1 MSRSYKYI
9 TSRTSPNR
17 SSRKGHKVAS
27 ITVHWWGNP
36 VGQKI
41 GGIVD
46 WLCNPRAG
54 ASAHYVVSGDTVYC
68 IVDPDQKAWHS
79 GSNRGNL
86 TSIGLELDPNASMRA
101 STEKTAAALIADLR
115 AHYGNLP
122 LRPHS
127 SWVSTACPGNWD
139 LGRLD
144 SLSKAGSGAKLPVG
158 GSTAAPLPS
167 KPKAKK
173 APLKVD
179 GRWGTKTTK
188 ALQRFLNKAVDAD
201 VVVDGR
207 MGPRTWRALQVYLNK
222 VEGSGIYLDGLI
234 ENQSYRH
241 TELGNGISP
250 NGWEYTGRRSKGSKT
265 IRGLQRHVG
274 AGADGVLY
282 EGTTAKVQTWLNK
295 HGAKE

>member
-1 MSRSYKYI
+1 MARAYKYI

-17 SSRKGHKVAS
+17 SSRKGNKVKS
-27 ITVHWWGNP
+27 ITIHWWGNP

-79 GSNRGNL
+79 GSNTGNL

-115 AHYGNLP
+115 AFYGDLP
-122 LRPHS
+122 LKPHR
-127 SWVSTACPGNWD
+127 SWVSTTCPGNWD
-139 LGRLD
+139 LGRLNA
-144 SLSKAGSGAKLPVG
+144 LAKGLKGVKVPVG
-158 GSTAAPLPS
+158 GAAATPLPS
-167 KPKAKK
+167 KPKKTKK
-173 APLKVD
+173 ALKTD
-179 GRWGTKTTK
+179 GRWGVKTTK
-188 ALQRFLNKAVDAD
+188 ALQRFLNKRGAD

-207 MGPRTWRALQVYLNK
+207 MGPATWRALQVHLNK
-222 VEGSGIYLDGLI
+222 VRNSGIKLDGLI

-241 TELGNGISP
+241 DELGNGISP
-250 NGWEYTGRRSKGSKT
+250 NGWEFTGRGSKGSKT
-265 IRGLQRHVG
+265 IRGLQRLI
-274 AGADGVLY
+274 GADDDGIVG
-282 EGTTAKVQTWLNK
+282 EGTSKALQVYLNK

>member
-86 TSIGLELDPNASMRA
+86 TSIGLELDPNASMRE

-115 AHYGNLP
+115 ATYGDLP
-122 LRPHS
+122 LSPHRR
-127 SWVSTACPGNWD
+127 WTSTQCPGDWD
-139 LGRLD
+139 LARLD
-144 SLSKAGSGAKLPVG
+144 RLARGQKLAPRPAPAPKPAPKPGPAKTGKLE
-158 GSTAAPLPS
+158 
-167 KPKAKK
+167 
-173 APLKVD
+173 VD
-179 GRWGTKTTK
+179 GRWGK
-188 ALQRFLNKAVDAD
+188 ATSSELQRRLG

-207 MGPRTWRALQVYLNK
+207 AGVGTWKALQRKLGHPV
-222 VEGSGIYLDGLI
+222 VDGLI
-234 ENQSYRH
+234 EHQSYKAD
-241 TELGNGISP
+241 ELGNGIVPKYWKFS
-250 NGWEYTGRRSKGSKT
+250 GRGSKGSKT
-265 IRGLQRHVG
+265 IKRLQAKLGVT
-274 AGADGVLY
+274 ADGVVGS
-282 EGTTAKVQTWLNK
+282 GTVTALQRKLNADK
-295 HGAKE
+295 NFLR

>member
-1 MSRSYKYI
+1 MARAYKYI
-9 TSRTSPNR
+9 TNRTSPNR
-17 SSRKGHKVAS
+17 SSRKGNKVQS
-27 ITVHWWGNP
+27 ITIHWWGKP

-41 GGIVD
+41 GGIVE
-46 WLCNPRAG
+46 WLCNPRAR

-115 AHYGNLP
+115 AVYGNLP

-139 LGRLD
+139 IGRLNR
-144 SLSKAGSGAKLPVG
+144 LSRSGSGTKLPVG
-158 GSTAAPLPS
+158 GSAATPLPS
-167 KPKAKK
+167 KPKAEK

-179 GRWGTKTTK
+179 GRWGKKTTK
-188 ALQRFLNKAVDAD
+188 ALQRFLNKTIDAD
-201 VVVDGR
+201 IVVDGR
-207 MGPRTWRALQVYLNK
+207 MGPRTWRTLQSYLNK
-222 VEGSGIYLDGLI
+222 VRGSGIYLDGLI
-234 ENQSYRH
+234 ENQSYKPE
-241 TELGNGISP
+241 ELGNGISP

-274 AGADGVLY
+274 ADDDGIVF
-282 EGTTAKVQTWLNK
+282 EGTTKKLQAFLNK
-295 HGAKE
+295 RGARE